1 MEQESEKY
9 KKVLEILRN
18 SKPVLNSTD
27 DIENEVI
34 KRISKVKKQGLN
46 LLNIIDFLFGWVY
59 IGWVRN
65 GLITAS
71 VLLVMF
77 FIWQQSI
84 ILNRIDLLSRQT
96 IIENGETIS
105 NSASEVERGIMMYKL
120 SGRRLPSHNIIISDR
135 QMKQLLDSVYDLQT
149 KYKDLIK
156 LIEDDPELKSSIE
169 KKLKEHNQQKTKI

>member
-1 MEQESEKY
+1 MEVESEKY
-9 KKVLEILRN
+9 KKVLEILSN
-18 SKPVLNSTD
+18 SKPVLNSTY

-34 KRISKVKKQGLN
+34 KRISKVNQPGPN
-46 LLNIIDFLFGWVY
+46 LLNLIDFLFGWVY

-105 NSASEVERGIMMYKL
+105 NSASEVERGIMRYKL
-120 SGRRLPSHNIIISDR
+120 SGRKLPSHNLIISDR
-135 QMKQLLDSVYDLQT
+135 QMKQLLDSVYELQT

-156 LIEDDPELKSSIE
+156 LIEDDPELKNSIE
-169 KKLKEHNQQKTKI
+169 KKLKELNQQKTKI

>member
-1 MEQESEKY
+1 MESEKY
-9 KKVLEILRN
+9 KKVLDILRN

-27 DIENEVI
+27 EIENEVI
-34 KRISKVKKQGLN
+34 KRISRVRVQGPDFQS
-46 LLNIIDFLFGWVY
+46 IIDFLFGWVY

-65 GLITAS
+65 GLVTAS

-84 ILNRIDLLSRQT
+84 ILKRIDIISRQT
-96 IIENGETIS
+96 IIENTEVSSTP
-105 NSASEVERGIMMYKL
+105 ASEVERGIMIYKL
-120 SGRRLPSHNIIISDR
+120 SGRKLPSRNLTISEK
-135 QMKQLLDSVYDLQT
+135 QMNQLLDSVNALQT

-169 KKLKEHNQQKTKI
+169 KKMKEHNQQKTKI

>member
-1 MEQESEKY
+1 MESEKY
-9 KKVLEILRN
+9 RKILDILRS

-27 DIENEVI
+27 EIENEVI
-34 KRISKVKKQGLN
+34 KRISMLKKQEPVFLN
-46 LLNIIDFLFGWVY
+46 LIDFLFGWVY

-65 GLITAS
+65 SLITAS
-71 VLLVMF
+71 VFLVIF

-96 IIENGETIS
+96 VFENAEFVTTT
-105 NSASEVERGIMMYKL
+105 ASEVERGIMMYKIT
-120 SGRRLPSHNIIISDR
+120 GRRLPSHNLTISEK
-135 QMKQLLDSVYDLQT
+135 QMNQLLDSVYELQV

>member
-18 SKPVLNSTD
+18 SQPVLDSTD

-34 KRISKVKKQGLN
+34 KRISKINEPRPN
-46 LLNIIDFLFGWVY
+46 LLNLIDFLFGWVY

-71 VLLVMF
+71 VILVMF

-84 ILNRIDLLSRQT
+84 ILKRIDLLSRQA
-96 IIENGETIS
+96 IIENVETIS
-105 NSASEVERGIMMYKL
+105 NPASEVERGIMMYKL
-120 SGRRLPSHNIIISDR
+120 SGRRLPSRNLTISEK
-135 QMKQLLDSVYDLQT
+135 QMNQLLDSVNELQT

-169 KKLKEHNQQKTKI
+169 KKLKEHNQKKTKI

>member
-1 MEQESEKY
+1 MEQESGKY

-18 SKPVLNSTD
+18 SKPVLNSTE

-34 KRISKVKKQGLN
+34 KRILKVNKHGLN

-59 IGWVRN
+59 IGWIRN

-96 IIENGETIS
+96 IIENAETIS
-105 NSASEVERGIMMYKL
+105 NPASEVERGIMMYKIT
-120 SGRRLPSHNIIISDR
+120 GRRLPSHNLTISEK
-135 QMKQLLDSVYDLQT
+135 QMNQLMDSVYELQV

-169 KKLKEHNQQKTKI
+169 KKLKDHNQQKTKI

>member
-1 MEQESEKY
+1 MEQESGKY

-18 SKPVLNSTD
+18 SKPVLNSTE

-34 KRISKVKKQGLN
+34 KRILKVNKHGLN

-59 IGWVRN
+59 IGWIRN

-84 ILNRIDLLSRQT
+84 ILNRIDFLSRQT
-96 IIENGETIS
+96 IIENAETIS
-105 NSASEVERGIMMYKL
+105 NPASEVERGIMMYKIT
-120 SGRRLPSHNIIISDR
+120 GRRLPSHNLTISEK
-135 QMKQLLDSVYDLQT
+135 QMNQLLDSVYELQV

-169 KKLKEHNQQKTKI
+169 KKLKDHNQQKTKI

>member
-1 MEQESEKY
+1 MESEKY
-9 KKVLEILRN
+9 RKVLDILRS

-34 KRISKVKKQGLN
+34 KRISKVKGLEPN
-46 LLNIIDFLFGWVY
+46 FLNIIDFLFGWVY

-65 GLITAS
+65 GLITVS
-71 VLLVMF
+71 VLLVVL

-84 ILNRIDLLSRQT
+84 ILKRIDLLSRQT
-96 IIENGETIS
+96 IIENAETIS
-105 NSASEVERGIMMYKL
+105 NPASEVERGILMYRI
-120 SGRRLPSHNIIISDR
+120 SGRRLPSYNITISEK
-135 QMKQLLDSVYDLQT
+135 QMNQLLDSVYELQV